1 MRVAVSLIVLAF
13 RGGLGTS
20 SGQMAVVNGASFNP
34 SQPLAPGSF
43 ATIFGASLCSQTAAA
58 TWIAP
63 GQIPTA

>member
-1 MRVAVSLIVLAF
+1 
-13 RGGLGTS
+13 
-20 SGQMAVVNGASFNP
+20 MAVVNGASFNP